1 MIIFEHDFL
10 GCSCKAQCQT
20 KACPCF
26 MARRECDPDLCK
38 TCEADVHKVFFYH
51 MFPGKIAIFSR
62 IEDAKMLRFKEEND
76 IICCSHHQMLLD
88 GEYT

>member
-1 MIIFEHDFL
+1 MMIFEHDFL

-20 KACPCF
+20 KQCPCF

-38 TCEADVHKVFFYH
+38 TCEADLHKVFSIIRSLEKL
-51 MFPGKIAIFSR
+51 MIFSR
-62 IEDAKMLRFKEEND
+62 IEDAKMLRSKEEKD
-76 IICCSHHQMLLD
+76 IIYCSHHQMLQD

>member
-1 MIIFEHDFL
+1 MMIFEHDFL

-38 TCEADVHKVFFYH
+38 TCEADLHKVLFFYYRQ
-51 MFPGKIAIFSR
+51 I
-62 IEDAKMLRFKEEND
+62 
-76 IICCSHHQMLLD
+76 
-88 GEYT
+88 